1 MRKAILLM
9 LILII
14 SLFGCRQEV
23 SRETATVQFA
33 LFDRASEPING
44 ITTVVTEAFEG
55 EPVSDIGMVI
65 EGKPTDH
72 IVEVEL
78 TIGTMYHFSFQQN
91 GNVIHEEEV
100 RVAESEVEN
109 MYTILIE

>member
-1 MRKAILLM
+1 M

-14 SLFGCRQEV
+14 SLFGCRQEEV

-33 LFDRASEPING
+33 LFDRASEPIYG
-44 ITTVVTEAFEG
+44 IITVVTEAFEG

-65 EGKPTDH
+65 EGKPTNH
-72 IVEVEL
+72 IVKAEL
-78 TIGTMYHFSFQQN
+78 TIGIMYHFSFQQN

-100 RVAESEVEN
+100 RVAESEEEN